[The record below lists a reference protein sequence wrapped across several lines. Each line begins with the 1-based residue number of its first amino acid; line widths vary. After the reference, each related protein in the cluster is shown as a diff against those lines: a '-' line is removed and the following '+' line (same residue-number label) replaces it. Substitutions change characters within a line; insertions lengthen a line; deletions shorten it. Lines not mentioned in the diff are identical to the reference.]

1 MANSKIV
8 VEFFLPTTSNS
19 RIGDC
24 TQAIFDIVKAQRGE
38 GFFSTIS
45 GPYEAAAQR
54 VQNESGRLE
63 HVGSAGG
70 SRSTEAR
77 EAFQGRQGSGGT
89 AGAASERGGREPG
102 TGTGSAD
109 DDGQPAKRG
118 RGRPRK
124 EGPGSAPARSERD
137 DASTGRA
144 QGIER
149 PEPVG
154 TRQGSDEGP
163 GEGQGRGRSSGGSR
177 DDQRGDRQA
186 ARVIR
191 PDDEDW
197 GDGDDAAASDDAP
210 EWGGDDEPVL
220 DVTDFPED
228 WHAKDPSTDL
238 WPEALMPNG
247 LTKEK
252 INQGHLNTLMGEHFK
267 AQGGKDRRKT
277 FDLLAPFGAQNLSQ
291 IDPQDHWKLARIV
304 VKDTMRYVHGV
315 KK

>member
-109 DDGQPAKRG
+109 DDGQPVKRG

-144 QGIER
+144 QGTER

-238 WPEALMPNG
+238 WPEALMPKRADKRKDQPG
-247 LTKEK
+247 APEHPYGRTFQSSRR
-252 INQGHLNTLMGEHFK
+252 QG
-267 AQGGKDRRKT
+267 
-277 FDLLAPFGAQNLSQ
+277 S
-291 IDPQDHWKLARIV
+291 PQDL
-304 VKDTMRYVHGV
+304 
-315 KK
+315 